1 MSTRWGRQ
9 GPTKKEGDAH
19 EAEAARAFVGVA
31 DDVVAHDLAAAG
43 EDCVQHVI
51 RHVVVD
57 VLWRAGRW
65 EACVSEEGG
74 LHWGGLHFPP

>member
-1 MSTRWGRQ
+1 MGAT
-9 GPTKKEGDAH
+9 GPDATGGDAH

-57 VLWRAGRW
+57 VLRRAGRW
-65 EACVSEEGG
+65 EGVCERRGG
-74 LHWGGLHFPP
+74 GRRGRIALPTLM